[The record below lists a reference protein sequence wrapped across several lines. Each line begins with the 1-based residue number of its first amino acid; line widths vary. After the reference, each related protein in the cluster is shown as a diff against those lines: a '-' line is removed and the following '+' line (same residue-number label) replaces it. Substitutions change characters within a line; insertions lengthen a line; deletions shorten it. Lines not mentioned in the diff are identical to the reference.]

1 MLEDIAIMKIIIGV
15 LVSLFFVLQYELWYS
30 TGGLLDVLHLKK
42 EIRYQTNIT
51 NDLTEK
57 NAMIEK
63 KIHYLKNSQEAVE
76 ERARE
81 ELGMVKKGETFYQVV
96 HEQKK

>member
-1 MLEDIAIMKIIIGV
+1 MKIIIG
-15 LVSLFFVLQYELWYS
+15 LLMALFFVLQYELWYS
-30 TGGLLDVLHLKK
+30 SGGILDVLHLRK
-42 EIRYQTNIT
+42 EIKRQASITKNI
-51 NDLTEK
+51 TEK

-63 KIHYLKNSQEAVE
+63 KIHYLKNNQEAIE

>member
-1 MLEDIAIMKIIIGV
+1 MKVIIGI
-15 LVSLFFVLQYELWYS
+15 LVMLFFVLQYELWYS
-30 TGGLLDVLHLKK
+30 SGGILDILHLKH
-42 EIRYQTNIT
+42 EINQQTDVTKNIA
-51 NDLTEK
+51 EK

-63 KIHYLKNSQEAVE
+63 EIYYLKNSKEAVE

-96 HEQKK
+96 HEKKK